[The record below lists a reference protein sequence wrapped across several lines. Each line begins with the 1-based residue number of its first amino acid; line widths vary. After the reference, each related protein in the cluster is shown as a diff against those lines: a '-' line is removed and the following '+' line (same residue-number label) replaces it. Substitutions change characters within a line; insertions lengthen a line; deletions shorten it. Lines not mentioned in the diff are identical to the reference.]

1 MSIKVTFWFDPV
13 CPWAWMASRWI
24 LEVEK
29 LRDIELTF
37 SPMSLA
43 VLNEGRDLPASYQRL
58 MELAWTPARAAVGV
72 LERYGNDGLRA
83 FYTAIGTRFHPLDEP
98 KNIET
103 LRSALAECG
112 FDEEIANEAEAGAWD
127 AELRANQAK
136 AIELVGDDVGTPVIT
151 IDGMSLF
158 GPVMSPAPKGEEAA
172 ELFDGFVKV
181 TSYPGFFELKRS
193 HTLDPIFD

>member
-1 MSIKVTFWFDPV
+1 
-13 CPWAWMASRWI
+13 MASRWI

-58 MELAWTPARAAVGV
+58 MELAWTPARTAMGV
-72 LERYGNDGLRA
+72 QAKYGTEGLRD
-83 FYTAIGTRFHPLDEP
+83 FYTAIGTRFHPRDEP
-98 KNIET
+98 RTVET

-112 FDEEIANEAEAGAWD
+112 FDPEIANEADMGAWD

-151 IDGMSLF
+151 IDEMSLF

-181 TSYPGFFELKRS
+181 TRYQGFFELKRS
-193 HTLDPIFD
+193 RTADPIFD